1 MVVQFYNFSKKQN
14 STARP
19 PASALIKSTECYLKE
34 GCSVVNPSIRVAWAA
49 DNMLPTYAYIPTW
62 GRYYFITDTSYV
74 NSALVVDMSCDVL
87 ATYKTQIG
95 ASTQYVLRSAAAKN
109 PMIIDSMYPT
119 QTKPDVMHR
128 TANTPFNAVGC
139 YILGVIG
146 RGSGY
151 GTGTGK
157 GLTYYCMSP
166 AQMDTFVSW
175 ANSWDTASD
184 MAAAFATELDT
195 TVDAIA
201 GQMLHVF
208 DYIKTAFWIPLAFT
222 DIAGEEGRIVLGGY
236 QSPATIKAYKVAN
249 FNKLYTGTVPSAII
263 CGFYLP
269 DHPQAAT
276 NGAWMNAAPYTTH
289 YIDVPFLGDI
299 AVPSEFHSGDSIVVK
314 ADISMI
320 DGSAQFYV
328 YGEPDDTEDSIMIGR
343 YQAQIGV
350 PIPINV
356 VRSDIGG
363 AVSSGLGA
371 IGSLL
376 TGNFLGAA
384 AGIASAVQSAIP
396 APHTIGGLAGY
407 HTTGYQAEL
416 VTTCWPIPATD
427 NTNHGS
433 PLCDRRVISGLPG
446 YIQTSGAA
454 LALAATDVERGQVTS
469 QMDAGFFYE

>member
-1 MVVQFYNFSKKQN
+1 
-14 STARP
+14 
-19 PASALIKSTECYLKE
+19 
-34 GCSVVNPSIRVAWAA
+34 
-49 DNMLPTYAYIPTW
+49 MLPTYAYIPTW

-87 ATYKTQIG
+87 ATYKAQIG

-109 PMIIDSMYPT
+109 EMIIDSMYPT
-119 QTKPDVMHR
+119 QTKPDVLHR
-128 TANTPFNAVGC
+128 TVNTPFNAVGC
-139 YILGVIG
+139 YILGVVG
-146 RGSGY
+146 RAGGY
-151 GTGTGK
+151 GTGK

-166 AQMDTFVSW
+166 AQMDTFVNW
-175 ANSWDTASD
+175 ANSWNTASA
-184 MAAAFATELDT
+184 MANDFATALST
-195 TVDAIA
+195 TVDAFA

-208 DYIKTAFWIPLAFT
+208 DYIKTAFWIPIAYT
-222 DIAGEEGRIVLGGY
+222 DIAGSAGPITLGGY
-236 QSPATIKAYKVAN
+236 QSPAGIEAYKVAN
-249 FNKLYTGTVPSAII
+249 FNKLYTGDVASATI

-269 DHPQAAT
+269 DHPQAST
-276 NGAWMNAAPYTTH
+276 YGQWLNAAPYTTH
-289 YIDVPFLGDI
+289 YIDVPYLGDLPI
-299 AVPSEFHSGDSIVVK
+299 PSEFHGGDGIVVK
-314 ADISMI
+314 ADISVI

-328 YGEPDDTEDSIMIGR
+328 YGEPDDTEESIMIGR

-363 AVSSGLGA
+363 AVSSGIGA
-371 IGSLL
+371 VGSLL
-376 TGNFLGAA
+376 TGNFMGAA

-396 APHTIGGLAGY
+396 APHSIGGLSGY
-407 HTTGYQAEL
+407 HVTGYQAEL
-416 VTTCWPIPATD
+416 ITTCWPIPAPD

-433 PLCDRRVISGLPG
+433 PLCARRVISGLPG